1 MLDRV
6 EEFLAAGVSAEDVTI
21 ALWGACHGGRLPT
34 ARYLLSQG
42 ADIDWIGY
50 DGLTP
55 LDMALASKNADLTAW
70 LTACGAHTRA
80 ELPPG

>member
-1 MLDRV
+1 M
-6 EEFLAAGVSAEDVTI
+6 TI